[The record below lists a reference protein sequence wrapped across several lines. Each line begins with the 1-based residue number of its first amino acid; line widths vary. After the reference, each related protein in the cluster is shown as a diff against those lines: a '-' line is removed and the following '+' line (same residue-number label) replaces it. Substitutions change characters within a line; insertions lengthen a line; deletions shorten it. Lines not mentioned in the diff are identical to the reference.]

1 MPLRTVTGREQDRMQ
16 TRRLGRLEHR
26 SSVLVY
32 GAAALGDVTQE
43 VAETSLDQALAAGI
57 NHFDVAASYG
67 DAELRLGPWVARVRG
82 RIFLASKTGDRD
94 AVAARASIVSSLTK
108 LQTDSLDLLQLHAVG
123 SLEELDLVTNKGGAL
138 EAALHAQKE
147 GLVKAVGI
155 TGHGHQ
161 APATHLE
168 ALRRFPFATV
178 MTPLNARLWQD
189 ADYRRDFEALV
200 AEVRAQDAA
209 LLTIKAVARRNWPG
223 TLAGQNVGVRAHD
236 TWYEPLA
243 EQRTVSA
250 AVSWVLDH
258 DELTGMT
265 TPGDVRL
272 LELLLAAERDRMPL
286 TEATQVLAELRDYSS
301 PFLTMPF

>member
-1 MPLRTVTGREQDRMQ
+1 ME

-26 SSVLVY
+26 SSVLLY
-32 GAAALGDVTQE
+32 GAAALGEVSQE
-43 VAETSLDQALAAGI
+43 IAEASLDDALAAGI

-67 DAELRLGPWVARVRG
+67 EAELRMGPWVAQVRD

-94 AVAARASIVSSLTK
+94 AVAARASIESSLTK

-123 SLEELDLVTNKGGAL
+123 SLDELDLVTGKGGAL
-138 EAALHAQKE
+138 EAALQAQQE
-147 GLVKAVGI
+147 GLVRAVGI

-178 MTPLNARLWQD
+178 MTPLNARLWRD
-189 ADYRRDFEALV
+189 TDYRRDFEALV
-200 AEVRAQDAA
+200 AEVRAQDAG
-209 LLTIKAVARRNWPG
+209 LLAIKAVARRNWPG
-223 TLAGQNVGVRAHD
+223 ALAGQDVGTQTHD

-243 EQRTVSA
+243 EPRTVA
-250 AVSWVLDH
+250 AATSWVLAH
-258 DELTGMT
+258 EELTGMT

-272 LELLLAAERDRMPL
+272 LGLLLAAERDRLPL
-286 TEATQVLAELRDYSS
+286 DQARQVLDELPDYSS
-301 PFLTMPF
+301 PFVTMPF

>member
-1 MPLRTVTGREQDRMQ
+1 ME

-26 SSVLVY
+26 SSVLLY
-32 GAAALGDVTQE
+32 GAAALGEVSQE
-43 VAETSLDQALAAGI
+43 VAEASLDEALTAGI

-67 DAELRLGPWVARVRG
+67 EAELRMGPWVAQVRD

-94 AVAARASIVSSLTK
+94 AVAARASIESSLTK

-123 SLEELDLVTNKGGAL
+123 SLDELDLVTGKGGAL
-138 EAALHAQKE
+138 EAALRAQQE
-147 GLVKAVGI
+147 GLVRAVGI

-178 MTPLNARLWQD
+178 MTPLNARLWRD
-189 ADYRRDFEALV
+189 TDYRRDFEALV
-200 AEVRAQDAA
+200 AEVRAQDAG
-209 LLTIKAVARRNWPG
+209 LLAIKAVARRNWPG
-223 TLAGQNVGVRAHD
+223 ALAGQDVGTQTHD

-243 EQRTVSA
+243 EPRTVA
-250 AVSWVLDH
+250 AATSWVLAH
-258 DELTGMT
+258 EELTGMT

-272 LELLLAAERDRMPL
+272 LGMLLAAERDRLPL
-286 TEATQVLAELRDYSS
+286 DDACQVLDELPDYSS
-301 PFLTMPF
+301 PFVTMPF

>member
-1 MPLRTVTGREQDRMQ
+1 ME

-26 SSVLVY
+26 SSVLLY
-32 GAAALGDVTQE
+32 GAAALGEVSQE
-43 VAETSLDQALAAGI
+43 IAEASLDDALTAGI

-67 DAELRLGPWVARVRG
+67 EAELRMGPWVAQVRE

-94 AVAARASIVSSLTK
+94 AVAARASIESSLTK

-123 SLEELDLVTNKGGAL
+123 SLDELDLVTGKGGAL
-138 EAALHAQKE
+138 EAALQAQQE
-147 GLVKAVGI
+147 GLVRAVGI

-178 MTPLNARLWQD
+178 MTPLNARLWRD
-189 ADYRRDFEALV
+189 TDYRRDFEALV
-200 AEVRAQDAA
+200 AEVRAQDAG
-209 LLTIKAVARRNWPG
+209 LLAIKAVARRNWPG
-223 TLAGQNVGVRAHD
+223 ALAGQDVGTQTHD

-243 EQRTVSA
+243 EPRTVA
-250 AVSWVLDH
+250 AATSWVLAH
-258 DELTGMT
+258 EELTGMT

-272 LELLLAAERDRMPL
+272 LGLLLAAERDRLPL
-286 TEATQVLAELRDYSS
+286 DQARQVLDELPDYSS
-301 PFLTMPF
+301 PFVTMPF

>member
-1 MPLRTVTGREQDRMQ
+1 ME

-26 SSVLVY
+26 SSVLLY
-32 GAAALGDVTQE
+32 GAAALGEVSQE
-43 VAETSLDQALAAGI
+43 IAEASLDQALAAGI

-67 DAELRLGPWVARVRG
+67 EAELRMGPWVARVRD
-82 RIFLASKTGDRD
+82 RIFLASKTGDRG
-94 AVAARASIVSSLTK
+94 AVAARASIETSLTR
-108 LQTDSLDLLQLHAVG
+108 LQTGSLDLLQLHAVG
-123 SLEELDLVTNKGGAL
+123 SLDELDLVTGKGGAL
-138 EAALHAQKE
+138 EAALQAQQE
-147 GLVKAVGI
+147 GLVRAVGI

-200 AEVRAQDAA
+200 VEVRAQDAG

-223 TLAGQNVGVRAHD
+223 ALAGQDVGTQTHD

-243 EQRTVSA
+243 EPRTVA
-250 AVSWVLDH
+250 AATTWVLAH
-258 DELTGMT
+258 QELTGMT

-272 LELLLAAERDRMPL
+272 LGLLLAAERERLPL
-286 TEATQVLAELRDYSS
+286 DEAQQVLAELPDYSS
-301 PFLTMPF
+301 PFITMPF

>member
-1 MPLRTVTGREQDRMQ
+1 ME

-26 SSVLVY
+26 SSVLLY
-32 GAAALGDVTQE
+32 GAAALGE
-43 VAETSLDQALAAGI
+43 VSPEIAEASLDDALAAGI

-67 DAELRLGPWVARVRG
+67 EAELRMGPWVAQVRD

-94 AVAARASIVSSLTK
+94 AVAARASIESSLTK

-123 SLEELDLVTNKGGAL
+123 SLDELDLVTGKGGAL
-138 EAALHAQKE
+138 EAALQAQQE
-147 GLVKAVGI
+147 GLVRAVGI

-178 MTPLNARLWQD
+178 MTPLNARLWRD
-189 ADYRRDFEALV
+189 TDYRRDFEALV
-200 AEVRAQDAA
+200 VEVRAQDAG
-209 LLTIKAVARRNWPG
+209 LLAIKAVARRNWPG
-223 TLAGQNVGVRAHD
+223 ALAGQDVGAQTHD

-243 EQRTVSA
+243 EPRTVA
-250 AVSWVLDH
+250 AATSWVLAH
-258 DELTGMT
+258 EELTGMT

-272 LELLLAAERDRMPL
+272 LGLLLAAERDRLPL
-286 TEATQVLAELRDYSS
+286 DEARQVLDELPDYSS
-301 PFLTMPF
+301 PFVTMPF

>member
-1 MPLRTVTGREQDRMQ
+1 ME

-26 SSVLVY
+26 SSVLLY
-32 GAAALGDVTQE
+32 GAAALGEVSQE
-43 VAETSLDQALAAGI
+43 IAEASLDDALTAGI

-67 DAELRLGPWVARVRG
+67 EAELRMGPWVAQVRE

-94 AVAARASIVSSLTK
+94 AVAARASIESSLTK

-123 SLEELDLVTNKGGAL
+123 SLDELDLVTGKGGAL
-138 EAALHAQKE
+138 EAALQAQQE
-147 GLVKAVGI
+147 GLVRAVGI

-178 MTPLNARLWQD
+178 MTPLNARLWRD
-189 ADYRRDFEALV
+189 TDYRRDFEALV
-200 AEVRAQDAA
+200 VEVRAQDAG
-209 LLTIKAVARRNWPG
+209 LLAIKAVARRNWPG
-223 TLAGQNVGVRAHD
+223 ALAGQDVGTQTHD

-243 EQRTVSA
+243 EPRTVA
-250 AVSWVLDH
+250 AATSWVLAH
-258 DELTGMT
+258 EELTGMT

-272 LELLLAAERDRMPL
+272 LGLLLAAERDRLPL
-286 TEATQVLAELRDYSS
+286 DQARQVLDELPDYSS
-301 PFLTMPF
+301 PFVTMPF

>member
-1 MPLRTVTGREQDRMQ
+1 ME

-26 SSVLVY
+26 SSVLIY
-32 GAAALGDVTQE
+32 GAAALGEVSQD
-43 VAETSLDQALAAGI
+43 VAEASLGQALAAGV

-67 DAELRLGPWVARVRG
+67 EAERRMGPWVARVRD

-94 AVAARASIVSSLTK
+94 AAGARASIEGSLTK
-108 LQTDSLDLLQLHAVG
+108 LQTASLDLLQLHAIG
-123 SLEELDLVTNKGGAL
+123 SIDELDLVMGAGGAL
-138 EAALHAQKE
+138 EAALQAQQE
-147 GLVKAVGI
+147 GLVRAIGI

-178 MTPLNARLWQD
+178 MTPLNARLWSD
-189 ADYRRDFEALV
+189 LDYRRGYEALV
-200 AEVRAQDAA
+200 DEVRAQDVG

-223 TLAGQNVGVRAHD
+223 AVAGQDVGPRAHD

-243 EQRTVSA
+243 EPRTVSA
-250 AVSWVLDH
+250 ATSWVLAH
-258 DELTGMT
+258 EEVTAMT

-272 LELLLAAERDRMPL
+272 LGLVLAAERDRLPL
-286 TEATQVLAELRDYSS
+286 DEARQVLAEIADYSS
-301 PFLTMPF
+301 PFVTMPF